1 MKKDSLRLRAKRL
14 KSDIYALYLAARD
27 PRTPWYAKVLAV
39 FIVGYALSPIDLIPD
54 FIPVLGYLD
63 DLIIVPTGIALFLKI
78 IPNGVLQEYREKAQ
92 SQPISIRRNW
102 IAGTIIVLV
111 WLSLIYIALRF
122 LWGIVSPMD
131 EVK

>member
-1 MKKDSLRLRAKRL
+1 MKIDSLRLRAKRL
-14 KSDIYALYLAARD
+14 KSEIYALYLAARD
-27 PRTPWYAKVLAV
+27 PRTPWYAKVLAI
-39 FIVGYALSPIDLIPD
+39 FIIGYALSPIDLIPD

-63 DLIIVPTGIALFLKI
+63 DLIIVPTGIALLLKI

-92 SQPISIRRNW
+92 SQPTSVRRNW
-102 IAGTIIVLV
+102 IAGTIIILV